1 MKVTIDEASCNKMH
15 LSVAEVLMILLVK
28 TGVNLTELVDT
39 MKKKQMLVEENTLM
53 GKQLLVT
60 QRWSDQCDS
69 ALLKAEKNIPQDE
82 VLETLAKAL
91 MDVFPA
97 GKKEGTCHYWKGN
110 LREVTLRL
118 KKFFKLYGSKYTDE
132 QIISA
137 AQNYVSSFNGR
148 YQYMRVL
155 KYFIWKEE
163 KKVDS
168 EGVGH
173 IEEVSDLAAFIENA
187 GQEKQLREDWMS
199 NMV

>member
-15 LSVAEVLMILLVK
+15 LSVPEVLMILLVK
-28 TGVNLTELVDT
+28 TGVNLAELVDT

-53 GKQLLVT
+53 GQQLLVT
-60 QRWSDQCDS
+60 QRWSDQCDT
-69 ALLKAEKNIPQDE
+69 ALLKAEKDIPQSD
-82 VLETLAKAL
+82 VLEALAKAL

-97 GKKEGTCHYWKGN
+97 GKKEGTCYYWKGN

-168 EGVGH
+168 EGIGH